1 MIKKHH
7 LSQNLKI
14 YDSVESVN
22 PLVEGFIHAG
32 DVEDAFRVSYVDF
45 QQDFMEELKD
55 LFFNKFSI
63 ELSQIKA
70 DIASIKQHQARH
82 AVSSEVIQ
90 VLKNENMALKAE
102 VERLRGVT
110 EMKSKIEITPSPPS
124 LNKQISNEFEA
135 KRELFPSTSQ
145 HNAGASSEGSIS
157 GYISI

>member
-1 MIKKHH
+1 M
-7 LSQNLKI
+7 
-14 YDSVESVN
+14 N

-82 AVSSEVIQ
+82 TVSSDVFQ

-110 EMKSKIEITPSPPS
+110 EMKTNVEVTPSPIS

-145 HNAGASSEGSIS
+145 HNAGVSSEGSIS
-157 GYISI
+157 ERNFEFE